1 MIIFGLILAAYIIGS
16 FQWGLLLVKL
26 LHRVDV
32 RNYGSGNT
40 GVTNVLRVAG
50 KKAALLTLIGDAGKG
65 TVIVIAARLL
75 TPDETIHALVAVMVI
90 TGHIWP
96 LFSRFRGG
104 RGIATGGGAAIALAP
119 LVAVFALGIF
129 IPVVV
134 FTRIV
139 SLGSI
144 LAVCTVAI
152 FFLVGWLWFSYPI
165 QYLMFSV
172 SGGGF
177 ILLMHRQNMRRIFNG
192 TERRID
198 GKSEI

>member
-65 TVIVIAARLL
+65 TVIVIVARLL
-75 TPDETIHALVAVMVI
+75 TPDETIHALAAVMVI

>member
-1 MIIFGLILAAYIIGS
+1 MIIFGLILTAYIIGS
-16 FQWGLLLVKL
+16 VQWGLLLVKL

-65 TVIVIAARLL
+65 TVIVIVARSL
-75 TPDETIHALVAVMVI
+75 TADETIHALAAVMVI

-144 LAVCTVAI
+144 LAVCAVAI

-198 GKSEI
+198 EKSEI